1 MGWNFPGG
9 NSLDKHTVL
18 EDTYGGGESL
28 LPLHNTQPWRPRQ
41 TIKRTIRHPGEAS
54 REALQLPLLFSAPHL
69 GVNPYT
75 TDPLARRPWK
85 SELRA
90 IFEICVFSTLLPHEK
105 KKKKKSSFPK
115 ISTTNLYV
123 CSDLLSLTNLQG
135 MKHQNREQVNS
146 VRALLSPALRQR
158 ISVFLSSSSEIF
170 LAAQVTCGSSLR
182 PEWFIR
188 FGRRAAET
196 ELELSLG
203 RESHP
208 NKIKS

>member
-28 LPLHNTQPWRPRQ
+28 LPLHNTQSWRPRR
-41 TIKRTIRHPGEAS
+41 TIKRTISHPGEAL
-54 REALQLPLLFSAPHL
+54 REGLLLPLLFSAPHL
-69 GVNPYT
+69 GVNPHT

-90 IFEICVFSTLLPHEK
+90 IFEIRVFSTLLPHEK
-105 KKKKKSSFPK
+105 KKQLSQNIYYKP
-115 ISTTNLYV
+115 NV

-135 MKHQNREQVNS
+135 VKHQNREQVNS
-146 VRALLSPALRQR
+146 VRALLSPALRQW
-158 ISVFLSSSSEIF
+158 ISVFSSSSSEIF